1 MNDHKIITLENGLR
15 VILVP
20 NKSTEVVTTIV
31 MFRVGSRN
39 ESEENAG
46 ISHVLEHLCFKG
58 TKKRPTAHEMSEF
71 VDSLGAENNA
81 FTDKEI
87 TGYFVKATPKNLEK
101 SFDYLSDMLL
111 NSLYRQEDLDR
122 EKKVIIQE
130 INMYQDQPMSVVGE
144 NFEKAIFGANSLGRQ
159 IIGYKKTVN
168 AITSKALFDYRDTY
182 YQGRNGVLV
191 IAGNFGESSEADIK
205 IMAKKYFT
213 FNNEKTAEPKN
224 IELKRSELLTTQI
237 KKTEQS
243 HIILGFKT
251 VSQNHPDFFKLEVL
265 ATLLGGSMS
274 SRMFEEVREK
284 RGLAYAVK
292 TRVLSY
298 AETSTLFTQA
308 GVEHDKVEEAFSA
321 IAGEYRKIKKEKV
334 DQTEL
339 AKAKEVKCGRFLIT
353 LEDSE
358 ELACHYAAEALL
370 SDKILTPNEIIQ
382 KYQSVTIEDIMEMAN
397 KYLVEENMAAS
408 FVGPKIDK
416 EKIINLI
423 KL

>member
-1 MNDHKIITLENGLR
+1 MYKLFTLKNGLR

-39 ESEENAG
+39 ETEENAG

-71 VDSLGAENNA
+71 VDSLGAMNNA
-81 FTDKEI
+81 FTDKEV
-87 TGYFVKATPKNLEK
+87 TAYFVKARPKNLEK

-111 NSLYRQEDLDR
+111 NSLFRQEDLDR
-122 EKKVIIQE
+122 EKNVIIQE
-130 INMYQDQPMSVVGE
+130 INMYQDQPMSMVGE
-144 NFEKAIFGANSLGRQ
+144 NFEQAVYGHNALGRQ
-159 IIGYKKTVN
+159 VIGYKKTVK
-168 AITSKALFDYRDTY
+168 AVTSKALFNYRDAY
-182 YQGRNGVLV
+182 YQGENGVLV
-191 IAGNFGESSEADIK
+191 LAGNFGDRTEADIK
-205 IMAKKYFT
+205 VLAEKYFQ
-213 FNNEKTAEPKN
+213 FNNEEITKPEK
-224 IELKRSELLTTQI
+224 IDLERSEILISQI

-274 SRMFEEVREK
+274 SRMFEEVRER
-284 RGLAYAVK
+284 RGLAYAVR
-292 TRVLSY
+292 TRTLSY

-321 IAGEYRKIKKEKV
+321 IAGEYKKIKLEKV
-334 DQTEL
+334 EEAEL
-339 AKAKEVKCGRFLIT
+339 TKAKEVKCGRFLIT

-358 ELACHYAAEALL
+358 ELANHYAAEALL
-370 SDKILTPNEIIQ
+370 SDKILTPNEIIE
-382 KYQSVTIEDIMEMAN
+382 KYQSVTVEDIMDMAN
-397 KYLVEENMAAS
+397 KYLVEENMVAS

-416 EKIINLI
+416 EKVISLI